1 VDEAQFV
8 IKNVVTLMTTK
19 KNQMEDEYIKRRK
32 EK

>member
-8 IKNVVTLMTTK
+8 IKNVFTLMTTK